1 MRKIVRTNQL
11 VSPFGRDVAQRQRGL
26 ESADMAF
33 QIRPDTNLSV
43 RCPLSH
49 LLRKC
54 QLSQR
59 ESREAG
65 ANFSPLRAIQTC
77 LSLWERCR
85 AATERACIDY
95 VLSPVCLMRTGQCP
109 ALSVICFANAS
120 SPKGRA
126 EKASSRGSW
135 ICRRAKTE
143 GVLQIDKIRMRFAL
157 TRTCSHVCPLSH
169 LLCKCQLS
177 QRESREAGANR
188 TPDEPSGRL
197 CRLAR
202 VLLLP
207 SRLAP
212 PSSERKASFSPS
224 FRGGEQGKLAA
235 MKAQFTFRLQ
245 AAEFG
250 G

>member
-1 MRKIVRTNQL
+1 MLLFCSYAQTKL
-11 VSPFGRDVAQRQRGL
+11 VSPSGRDVAQRQRGL
-26 ESADMAF
+26 GFLA
-33 QIRPDTNLSV
+33 
-43 RCPLSH
+43 
-49 LLRKC
+49 
-54 QLSQR
+54 R
-59 ESREAG
+59 ELDL
-65 ANFSPLRAIQTC
+65 PQ
-77 LSLWERCR
+77 
-85 AATERACIDY
+85 
-95 VLSPVCLMRTGQCP
+95 
-109 ALSVICFANAS
+109 
-120 SPKGRA
+120 
-126 EKASSRGSW
+126 
-135 ICRRAKTE
+135 AKTE

-207 SRLAP
+207 SLLAP
-212 PSSERKASFSPS
+212 PSSERKASFSLS
-224 FRGGEQGKLAA
+224 FCGGEQGKLAA
-235 MKAQFTFRLQ
+235 MKAQFAFRLQ

>member
-1 MRKIVRTNQL
+1 MNPSGKCSGGIFYLTRK
-11 VSPFGRDVAQRQRGL
+11 P
-26 ESADMAF
+26 
-33 QIRPDTNLSV
+33 
-43 RCPLSH
+43 
-49 LLRKC
+49 
-54 QLSQR
+54 
-59 ESREAG
+59 
-65 ANFSPLRAIQTC
+65 TC

-85 AATERACIDY
+85 AATERA
-95 VLSPVCLMRTGQCP
+95 
-109 ALSVICFANAS
+109 
-120 SPKGRA
+120 
-126 EKASSRGSW
+126 GSLV
-135 ICRRAKTE
+135 RELDLPQAKTE

-207 SRLAP
+207 SRLVP
-212 PSSERKASFSPS
+212 PSSERKASFSLS
-224 FRGGEQGKLAA
+224 FCGGEQGKLAA
-235 MKAQFTFRLQ
+235 MKAQFAFRLQ